1 LGQTWLVVGETDRY
15 VVVDG
20 VVGEDKESG
29 RLRVDTKEEF
39 LNVKEECLGEEK
51 DSNGTDSSGGVGK
64 DVEEDS

>member
-1 LGQTWLVVGETDRY
+1 MTYFE

-20 VVGEDKESG
+20 VVGGDKDSG
-29 RLRVDTKEEF
+29 RLSEDVKEEF
-39 LNVKEECLGEEK
+39 LDVEEECLGEEK